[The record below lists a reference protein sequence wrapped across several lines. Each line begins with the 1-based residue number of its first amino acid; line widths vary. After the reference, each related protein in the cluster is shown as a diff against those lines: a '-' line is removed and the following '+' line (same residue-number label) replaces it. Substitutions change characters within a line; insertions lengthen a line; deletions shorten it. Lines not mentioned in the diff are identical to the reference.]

1 MSEGVAENKR
11 QWRFC
16 GHVWK
21 MSWRRE
27 MKPQSFRGAKQQ
39 NKLIFQVHI
48 AGSAGKLY
56 ATRAHMKGKPWED
69 YQLNFQ
75 APLNF

>member
-1 MSEGVAENKR
+1 
-11 QWRFC
+11 
-16 GHVWK
+16 
-21 MSWRRE
+21 

-48 AGSAGKLY
+48 AGSAGKLD